1 MNRDDGFRTSNIAT
15 FVAVAAICCGQLFQN
30 QEPSYAFSVFGFTL
44 LYSGLLVTCIQSIPD
59 VAPEKR
65 LRQWI
70 LLIAFLIPM
79 FAMVWFTML
88 FPAGMK
94 PEIAIG
100 IAALEFAF
108 HRLLYGYIHNH
119 KPIEGA

>member
-44 LYSGLLVTCIQSIPD
+44 FCSSFLETCIHSIAH
-59 VAPEKR
+59 VAPKQR

-70 LLIAFLIPM
+70 LLIGFLIPM
-79 FAMVWFTML
+79 VAVCWIITLFA
-88 FPAGMK
+88 AGMK
-94 PEIAIG
+94 LEISLG
-100 IAALEFAF
+100 ITALAFAF
-108 HRLLYGYIHNH
+108 HRSLYVYIHNR
-119 KPIEGA
+119 KLIEGA

>member
-1 MNRDDGFRTSNIAT
+1 MNQKVNSRSSDIAT
-15 FVAVAAICCGQLFQN
+15 FIALVAICCGQLFQN
-30 QEPSYAFSVFGFTL
+30 QAPSYAFSVFGFTL

-65 LRQWI
+65 LRQSI

-79 FAMVWFTML
+79 VAVAWFAML

-100 IAALEFAF
+100 IAALAFAF